1 MVSKNELKRLA
12 QLGQKKFREQ
22 SGLFP
27 VEGKKAVATFHQ
39 NGFEI
44 KYCFSV
50 ETLQIGDIVTT
61 TISDTEMK
69 KLSNLSSPPN
79 VWAAFSFPKSVDFA
93 LQNINIALDSIRNPG
108 NLGTII
114 RLCDWFGVAHLLC
127 SIDTVDCFNPKVIQ
141 SSMGSLARVQL
152 HYVDL
157 LKTFNRYDLFPVG
170 TDTSGKSVYDTEI
183 PKNAVLI
190 MGNEGQGISERIN
203 TEIKENISIPS
214 YGNPAAESLNVAMAM
229 GIMLAEFSRKNRST
243 QK

>member
-27 VEGKKAVATFHQ
+27 VEGKKAIATFHQ

-44 KYCFSV
+44 KYCFSI
-50 ETLQIGDIVTT
+50 ETSQIGELETT
-61 TISDTEMK
+61 TISTSEMK

-79 VWAAFSFPKSVDFA
+79 VWAAFSFPKSFDFA
-93 LQNINIALDSIRNPG
+93 LQNINIALDGIRNPG

-127 SIDTVDCFNPKVIQ
+127 STDTVDCFNPKVVQ
-141 SSMGSLARVQL
+141 ASMGSLARVQL

-157 LKTFNRYDLFPVG
+157 LETFDRYDLFPVG
-170 TDTSGKSVYDTEI
+170 THTSGKSVYDTEI
-183 PKNAVLI
+183 PQNAVLI
-190 MGNEGQGISERIN
+190 MGNEGQGISERVS
-203 TEIKENISIPS
+203 TKIKENISIPS
-214 YGNPAAESLNVAMAM
+214 YGNPAAESLNVAMVT
-229 GIMLAEFSRKNRST
+229 GIMLAEFSRKRGSI

>member
-12 QLGQKKFREQ
+12 QLGQKKFRKQ

-27 VEGKKAVATFHQ
+27 VEGKKAIATFHE

-44 KYCFSV
+44 KYCFSIETSKNREV
-50 ETLQIGDIVTT
+50 ETT
-61 TISDTEMK
+61 TISTSEMK

-79 VWAAFSFPKSVDFA
+79 LWAAFSFPRTVDFT
-93 LQNINIALDSIRNPG
+93 LQNINIALDGIRNPG

-127 SIDTVDCFNPKVIQ
+127 STDTVDCFNPKVIQ
-141 SSMGSLARVQL
+141 ASMGSLARVQL

-157 LKTFNRYDLFPVG
+157 LKTFDRYDLFPVG
-170 TDTSGKSVYDTEI
+170 TGTSGKSVYDTEI
-183 PKNAVLI
+183 PQNAVVI
-190 MGNEGQGISERIN
+190 MGNERVS
-203 TEIKENISIPS
+203 TEIKEKISIPS
-214 YGNPAAESLNVAMAM
+214 YGNPAAESLNVALVT
-229 GIMLAEFSRKNRST
+229 GIMLAEFSRKSRST

>member
-12 QLGQKKFREQ
+12 QLGQKKFRDQ

-27 VEGKKAVATFHQ
+27 VEGKKAIATFHQ

-44 KYCFSV
+44 KYCFSI
-50 ETLQIGDIVTT
+50 ETSQIGELETT
-61 TISDTEMK
+61 TISASEMK

-79 VWAAFSFPKSVDFA
+79 VWAAFSFPKSFDFA
-93 LQNINIALDSIRNPG
+93 LQNINIALDGIRNPG

-127 SIDTVDCFNPKVIQ
+127 STDTVDCFNPKVVQ
-141 SSMGSLARVQL
+141 ASMGSLARVQL

-157 LKTFNRYDLFPVG
+157 LEAFDRYDLFPVG
-170 TDTSGKSVYDTEI
+170 TNTSGKSVYDTEI
-183 PKNAVLI
+183 PQNAVLI
-190 MGNEGQGISERIN
+190 MGNEGQGISERIS
-203 TEIKENISIPS
+203 TKIKENISIPS
-214 YGNPAAESLNVAMAM
+214 YGNPAAESLNVAMVM
-229 GIMLAEFSRKNRST
+229 GIMLAEFSRKRESI